1 VELQLELICDGER
14 VKRERD
20 IEDVLGELPKTLA
33 ASYAQILERIEKL
46 PPSSLRITKNSLAW
60 ILCAKRQLTIVELLA
75 AASMDAGGHRDQI
88 QESDLLHYCFN
99 MILADHNTDC
109 FRVAHPSVRDFLV
122 LCPQFMDRPIN
133 SMATE
138 RCMGTFRFSADMD
151 AREPEKDDPF
161 FDYSTTFLSTHLE
174 EIWTEEMEDV
184 PENSIFQEF
193 FGSTGQAL
201 TSPAFDLWIK
211 AIARPAHFGKKEH
224 VELLSLVEGHKRAE
238 PSRDLR
244 LGKRSMIFVSSHFGL
259 LSLLSR
265 ALRGETEPLRRNCND
280 QTAFSL
286 ACQRQNINTA
296 KLILSQTSETSL
308 TAHGLKK
315 IDLNHPFHNKA
326 WIELHPKIKKWADDL
341 TMKSQWLESEGTLG
355 NPIIIILDHEMRSA
369 VARNRLKTVK
379 WLLDEGASVD
389 AFWGRPYEG
398 SVLQH
403 AVEHGNIK
411 MVELLVNAGADIL
424 FPTLDWHFRNPVDA
438 AAYEGNKAVI
448 SILLGGQ
455 PIEIL
460 DQALIEI
467 AHFRYRET
475 ITDAPSPYLPALKMA
490 LSMSPSQ
497 GALDQAFI
505 LAASSGSE
513 VEVELLI
520 HKGANAQYKY
530 DSMVSALR
538 AAVMA
543 NNQRV
548 IKLLV
553 GKFHCAVDED
563 YTNEDNAT
571 LLEEAIDV
579 GDPEL
584 FKLLFELGATV
595 SLKLLEKAIFADK
608 LLYREADDPDNG
620 WFVRYL
626 VEKHPE
632 YSNRAK
638 TDPDWLA
645 GLLLQTLNHSN
656 DRESN
661 TTGAGSPA
669 VVESLLGM
677 GADVNYSSSSP
688 IRIAIEKYDEDMCRL
703 LLRHGANIYGL
714 DANFLHIVAHRPET
728 ARMSGGVANNLRG
741 KSRWRFATADLME
754 LLLSRGL
761 DPWGSSPDGIPIQ
774 IAIRECGPNWRES
787 GKSGHDNKFSV
798 LRQWFLEPRRNLDVD
813 FADDRTLYYADH
825 ISKKNIRANSWNGY
839 PVSWL
844 HGKTVTG
851 HSILYDIEAK
861 IVIWRE
867 SQTRHGWAD
876 VKGEEGK
883 QYFIAPDSGVEI
895 TIGDFELIPPEMPAS
910 GGQEWLPGFYY
921 GGISS
926 A

>member
-60 ILCAKRQLTIVELLA
+60 ILCANRQLTIVELLA

-138 RCMGTFRFSADMD
+138 RCMGTFLFSADMD
-151 AREPEKDDPF
+151 AQEPEKDDPF
-161 FDYSTTFLSTHLE
+161 FVYSTTFLSAHLE

-184 PENSIFQEF
+184 PENPIFQEF
-193 FGSTGQAL
+193 FASTGHAL

-211 AIARPAHFGKKEH
+211 TIARLAHLERKEH
-224 VELLSLVEGHKRAE
+224 VELLSLVEEHTHTE
-238 PSRDLR
+238 PSQDLR
-244 LGKRSMIFVSSHFGL
+244 LGKRSIIFVSSHFGL

-265 ALRGETEPLRRNCND
+265 ALRGESEPLRRNCND

-286 ACQRQNINTA
+286 ACQRENINTA
-296 KLILSQTSETSL
+296 KLILSQTSQTSL
-308 TAHGLKK
+308 TADGLKK
-315 IDLNHPFHNKA
+315 INFDHPFHNQS
-326 WIELHPKIKKWADDL
+326 WFQNPRIKKWVVDL
-341 TMKSQWLESEGTLG
+341 TTKSQWSESEGTLG
-355 NPIIIILDHEMRSA
+355 NPLRIILDHEMGPA

-379 WLLDEGASVD
+379 WLLDEGASVN
-389 AFWGRPYEG
+389 AFWRRPYEG

-411 MVELLVNAGADIL
+411 MVEMLVNAGADIL
-424 FPTLDWHFRNPVDA
+424 FPTLNWRFRNPVDA
-438 AAYEGNKAVI
+438 AASEGNKAAI

-467 AHFRYRET
+467 AHFFGYRRIKPDT
-475 ITDAPSPYLPALKMA
+475 PNPYLPALKIA

-497 GALDQAFI
+497 AGLDEALI
-505 LAASSGSE
+505 LAARSGSE
-513 VEVELLI
+513 VEIELLI
-520 HKGANAQYKY
+520 HKGANAHYKS
-530 DSMVSALR
+530 DSMDSALR
-538 AAVMA
+538 AAVMG
-543 NNQRV
+543 NNQRA

-563 YTNEDNAT
+563 HTNKDNAT

-579 GDPEL
+579 GEPEL
-584 FKLLFELGATV
+584 FELLFELGAIV
-595 SLKLLEKAIFADK
+595 SSRLLEKALFADK
-608 LLYREADDPDNG
+608 LLYREIDDPYNG

-656 DRESN
+656 DRGSN
-661 TTGAGSPA
+661 VTGASSPA

-688 IRIAIEKYDEDMCRL
+688 IRIAIEKYDEDMCGL

-714 DANFLHIVAHRPET
+714 GANFLHTVAHRPEDV
-728 ARMSGGVANNLRG
+728 RMSGGVTNNLRG
-741 KSRWRFATADLME
+741 KSRRRFATADLME

-761 DPWGSSPDGIPIQ
+761 DPWGSSPEGIPIQ

-798 LRQWFLEPRRNLDVD
+798 LRHWFLEPRRNLDVD
-813 FADDRTLYYADH
+813 FADDRTLHYVDH
-825 ISKKNIRANSWNGY
+825 ISKKKIRANSWNGY

-851 HSILYDIEAK
+851 HSILYDSEAK

-895 TIGDFELIPPEMPAS
+895 IIGDFELIPPEMPAS

-926 A
+926 T